1 MNIIFQI
8 NGGIGKCVIATAV
21 TEAIKKNYP
30 ESKLIV
36 VSGYPDVF
44 LNNPFVDRTFNF
56 GEHSYFYSDYIEDQE
71 FKLFAHDPYL
81 DTEHIAKNEH
91 LIETWCKIFNL
102 EYDGEQ
108 PKVYITD
115 REKQF
120 FSKKYIT
127 DKPIM
132 VIQTNGGAEQ
142 NLKYSWARDIPY
154 NVGLELVERFKFG
167 YTIFHIRRED
177 QPSLPNTISV
187 TDNFRAIATLISM
200 SNKRI
205 FMDSFA
211 QHTATALGLD
221 STVLWIAN
229 SPKVFG
235 YKNNHNILSNPFTKK
250 PELKLA
256 YVNKFNISGDPLE
269 FPYNGEEE
277 IFNIDKIIESL
288 LDK

>member
-8 NGGIGKCVIATAV
+8 NGGIGKCVAATAI
-21 TEAIKKNYP
+21 TEVIKKNYP

-56 GEHSYFYSDYIEDQE
+56 GEHSYFYSDYIENQE
-71 FKLFAHDPYL
+71 FKVFAHDPYL
-81 DTEHIAKNEH
+81 DTEHIAKQEH

-102 EYDGEQ
+102 NYDGEQ
-108 PKVYITD
+108 PKIYITD

-132 VIQTNGGAEQ
+132 LIQTSGGVEQ

-154 NVGLELVERFKFG
+154 NMAQEIVERFKLG

-177 QPSLPNTISV
+177 QPHLQNTISV
-187 TDNFRAIATLISM
+187 TDSFRAIATLISM
-200 SNKRI
+200 SSKRL

-211 QHTATALGLD
+211 QHTATALGIS

-235 YKNNHNILSNPFTKK
+235 YKINKNIESNPFTKK
-250 PELKLA
+250 PELKLS
-256 YVNKFNISGDPLE
+256 YLNKFNISGDPLE
-269 FPYNGEEE
+269 FPYNNENEMFKFDE
-277 IFNIDKIIESL
+277 IIESL
-288 LDK
+288 LD